1 MQTWQTKNLIQEYMV
16 AGWGKTN
23 NDPLLGQKD
32 FTELGVS
39 IRTLQR
45 LVVPAVPFAKCTA
58 IFPFVTDKQFCF
70 GGISGELIKFM
81 VHVQNDTE
89 GLGLGLG

>member
-1 MQTWQTKNLIQEYMV
+1 MV
-16 AGWGKTN
+16 AGWGKTT

-45 LVVPAVPFAKCTA
+45 LNVPEVPFAKCTA

-70 GGISGELIKFM
+70 GGVSGELFTFM
-81 VHVQNDTE
+81 VQGSAERWAPGCVNLA
-89 GLGLGLG
+89 GRAR

>member
-1 MQTWQTKNLIQEYMV
+1 MQTRQTKNQASHLTQEYMV

-45 LVVPAVPFAKCTA
+45 LVVPAVPVAKCTA

-70 GGISGELIKFM
+70 GGIAGEFFIL
-81 VHVQNDTE
+81 
-89 GLGLGLG
+89 

>member
-1 MQTWQTKNLIQEYMV
+1 MESQEYMV
-16 AGWGKTN
+16 AGWGKTT

-45 LVVPAVPFAKCTA
+45 LSVPEVPFAKCTA

-70 GGISGELIKFM
+70 GGLLGEFVIDISGQM
-81 VHVQNDTE
+81 VAKKDL
-89 GLGLGLG
+89 LG

>member
-1 MQTWQTKNLIQEYMV
+1 M

-39 IRTLQR
+39 TRTLQR

-70 GGISGELIKFM
+70 GGISGEQFKFM
-81 VHVQNDTE
+81 VQGSAERWTIGCVNLAGRARWE
-89 GLGLGLG
+89 

>member
-1 MQTWQTKNLIQEYMV
+1 MV
-16 AGWGKTN
+16 AGWGKTT

-45 LVVPAVPFAKCTA
+45 LNVPEVPFAKCTA
-58 IFPFVTDKQFCF
+58 IFPFITDKQFCF
-70 GGISGELIKFM
+70 GGISGEFDQCCQIAGNDPPL
-81 VHVQNDTE
+81 VHSRNRT
-89 GLGLGLG
+89 GLFDK